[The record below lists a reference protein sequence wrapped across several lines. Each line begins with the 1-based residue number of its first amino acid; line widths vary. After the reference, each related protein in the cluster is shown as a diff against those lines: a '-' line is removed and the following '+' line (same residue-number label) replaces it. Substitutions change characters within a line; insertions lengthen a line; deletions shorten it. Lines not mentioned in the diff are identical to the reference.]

1 MAYNILGCDAS
12 HWQSKL
18 NADKLKANN
27 IRFTFVKA
35 GEVWVTAKG
44 KPAVDDHEHD
54 RSIKEL
60 KRVGIPCGDYYYW
73 HPSAGASLQVRQ
85 YAEIYNRTK
94 PDLPP
99 VIDIEDTDG
108 YKPADVKRQLFAF
121 IDGLRKVIDRPVII
135 YSRNGFIVNQIGDPV
150 WSKDTMFWI
159 ARYAQTVGSLSPKIK
174 ENTII
179 WQFTDRMKLPG
190 LPILDGN
197 YWMKSDQ
204 EFNDFVSNVVQS
216 EPPEEP
222 TDPLP
227 EPFFKQGKVIVS
239 VLNVRNTP
247 DWQNNMVV
255 GKLRR
260 GDIVDMSKVYN
271 ERWAEIE
278 PGKYAAIR
286 GESGT
291 YIERII

>member
-1 MAYNILGCDAS
+1 MAYSIMGIDCS

-27 IRFTFVKA
+27 AKFAFVKA
-35 GEVWVTAKG
+35 GEVWIGYPG
-44 KPAVDDHEHD
+44 KPVVDDHEHD
-54 RSIKEL
+54 RSIREL

-135 YSRNGFIVNQIGDPV
+135 YSRNGFIVNQIGDPT
-150 WSKDTMFWI
+150 WPKDTMFWI
-159 ARYAQTVGSLSPKIK
+159 ARYAQTIGSLSLKIK
-174 ENTII
+174 EQTII

-190 LPILDGN
+190 LPALDGN
-197 YWMKSDQ
+197 WWVKSEA
-204 EFNDFVSNVVQS
+204 EFDEFCKVQPVAHEEPIPT
-216 EPPEEP
+216 EPP
-222 TDPLP
+222 TYA
-227 EPFFKQGKVIVS
+227 KGKVVVS

-247 DWQNNMVV
+247 DWQHNQVI
-255 GKLRR
+255 GHLHK
-260 GDIVDMSKVYN
+260 GEIIDITKVQN
-271 ERWAEIE
+271 ERWVEFE
-278 PGKYAAIR
+278 PGRYVALYGAA
-286 GESGT
+286 GNFV
-291 YIERII
+291 ERI